1 MGKNPGFRA
10 WFYFR
15 QGWSTYFA
23 FIFAA
28 VNTLTVTYYLAI
40 ENYPFLKTIF
50 PSFEQYILIVVL
62 IGLPLLVTIGY
73 AHYKKTPSYRA
84 EADVWV
90 ESNPYQARVLVN
102 TQLSL
107 ELNMKLTNILLKLSS
122 KQEITQKEIH
132 EIKDLQSKLS
142 LENIHQVPKIK
153 KIVLNFNYSYLILA
167 KDNVLKKN
175 CFVDLKK
182 TMFKEFNKIR

>member
-23 FIFAA
+23 FVFSAI
-28 VNTLTVTYYLAI
+28 NTLTVTYYLAI
-40 ENYPFLKTIF
+40 ENYPFLKSFF

-62 IGLPLLVTIGY
+62 VGIPLLVLVGY

-102 TQLSL
+102 TQFTLA
-107 ELNMKLTNILLKLSS
+107 LNMKLTGVLLKLSS
-122 KQEITQKEIH
+122 KEEISEKEIN
-132 EIKDLQSKLS
+132 EIKDLQSKF
-142 LENIHQVPKIK
+142 LEHMDDRSISNK
-153 KIVLNFNYSYLILA
+153 KDQSY
-167 KDNVLKKN
+167 
-175 CFVDLKK
+175 
-182 TMFKEFNKIR
+182 FKENYRL

>member
-62 IGLPLLVTIGY
+62 IGIPLLVLVGY

-102 TQLSL
+102 TQFSL
-107 ELNMKLTNILLKLSS
+107 ALNMKLTNILLKLSS
-122 KQEITQKEIH
+122 
-132 EIKDLQSKLS
+132 
-142 LENIHQVPKIK
+142 
-153 KIVLNFNYSYLILA
+153 
-167 KDNVLKKN
+167 
-175 CFVDLKK
+175 
-182 TMFKEFNKIR
+182 

>member
-1 MGKNPGFRA
+1 MGKNHGFRA

-62 IGLPLLVTIGY
+62 IGIPLLVLVGY

-102 TQLSL
+102 TQFSL
-107 ELNMKLTNILLKLSS
+107 ALNMKLTNILLKLSS
-122 KQEITQKEIH
+122 KQEITQEEID
-132 EIKDLQSKLS
+132 EIKVLQTKF
-142 LENIHQVPKIK
+142 LEHMQDRTISNK
-153 KIVLNFNYSYLILA
+153 KDQSY
-167 KDNVLKKN
+167 
-175 CFVDLKK
+175 
-182 TMFKEFNKIR
+182 FKENYKL

>member
-28 VNTLTVTYYLAI
+28 INTLTVTYYLAI
-40 ENYPFLKTIF
+40 ENYPSLKTIF

-62 IGLPLLVTIGY
+62 IGIPLLVLVGY

-102 TQLSL
+102 TQFSL
-107 ELNMKLTNILLKLSS
+107 ALNMKLTNILLKLSS
-122 KQEITQKEIH
+122 KQEITQEEID
-132 EIKDLQSKLS
+132 EIKVLQTKF
-142 LENIHQVPKIK
+142 LEHMQDRTISNK
-153 KIVLNFNYSYLILA
+153 KDQSY
-167 KDNVLKKN
+167 
-175 CFVDLKK
+175 
-182 TMFKEFNKIR
+182 FKENYKL

>member
-1 MGKNPGFRA
+1 MRNNPGFRA

-40 ENYPFLKTIF
+40 ENYPVLKTIF
-50 PSFEQYILIVVL
+50 PSFELYILSVVFVG
-62 IGLPLLVTIGY
+62 IPLLVLVGY
-73 AHYKKTPSYRA
+73 AHYKKTPSFRA

-107 ELNMKLTNILLKLSS
+107 TLNMKLTDILLKLSS
-122 KQEITQKEIH
+122 KQEITQNEIN
-132 EIKDLQSKLS
+132 EIKELQTNFIDHMENRTLS
-142 LENIHQVPKIK
+142 NK
-153 KIVLNFNYSYLILA
+153 KDQAY
-167 KDNVLKKN
+167 
-175 CFVDLKK
+175 
-182 TMFKEFNKIR
+182 FKENYKL

>member
-62 IGLPLLVTIGY
+62 IGIPLLVLVGY

-102 TQLSL
+102 TQFSL
-107 ELNMKLTNILLKLSS
+107 ALNMKLTDVLLKLSA
-122 KQEITQKEIH
+122 KQEITQKEID
-132 EIKDLQSKLS
+132 EINELQKKFLEHIGDRTISNKKDQS
-142 LENIHQVPKIK
+142 
-153 KIVLNFNYSYLILA
+153 Y
-167 KDNVLKKN
+167 
-175 CFVDLKK
+175 
-182 TMFKEFNKIR
+182 FKENYKL

>member
-28 VNTLTVTYYLAI
+28 INTLTVTYYLAI
-40 ENYPFLKTIF
+40 ENYPFLKTFF

-62 IGLPLLVTIGY
+62 VGIPLLILVGY

-102 TQLSL
+102 TQFSL
-107 ELNMKLTNILLKLSS
+107 ALNMKLTDILLKLSL
-122 KQEITQKEIH
+122 KQEISEKEIS
-132 EIKDLQSKLS
+132 EIQELQKNFLEHIQDRTISNKKDQS
-142 LENIHQVPKIK
+142 
-153 KIVLNFNYSYLILA
+153 Y
-167 KDNVLKKN
+167 
-175 CFVDLKK
+175 
-182 TMFKEFNKIR
+182 FKENYKL

>member
-62 IGLPLLVTIGY
+62 IGIPLLVLVGY

-102 TQLSL
+102 TQFSL
-107 ELNMKLTNILLKLSS
+107 ALNMKLTNILLKLSS
-122 KQEITQKEIH
+122 KQEITQEEID
-132 EIKDLQSKLS
+132 EIKVLQTKF
-142 LENIHQVPKIK
+142 LEHMQDRTISNK
-153 KIVLNFNYSYLILA
+153 KDQSY
-167 KDNVLKKN
+167 
-175 CFVDLKK
+175 
-182 TMFKEFNKIR
+182 FKENYKL

>member
-1 MGKNPGFRA
+1 MLMGKNPGFRA

-28 VNTLTVTYYLAI
+28 INTLTVTYYLAI

-50 PSFEQYILIVVL
+50 PSFEQYILMVVL
-62 IGLPLLVTIGY
+62 VGIPLLVLVGY

-84 EADVWV
+84 EADVWM

-102 TQLSL
+102 TQFTLA
-107 ELNMKLTNILLKLSS
+107 LNMKLTDVLLKLSS
-122 KQEITQKEIH
+122 NQEITQKEI
-132 EIKDLQSKLS
+132 E
-142 LENIHQVPKIK
+142 EIK
-153 KIVLNFNYSYLILA
+153 KIQSKFLEHIDDRTISNKKDQSY
-167 KDNVLKKN
+167 
-175 CFVDLKK
+175 
-182 TMFKEFNKIR
+182 FKENYKL

>member
-28 VNTLTVTYYLAI
+28 INTLTVTYYLAI

-50 PSFEQYILIVVL
+50 PSFEQYILMVVL
-62 IGLPLLVTIGY
+62 VGIPLLVLVGY

-102 TQLSL
+102 TQFTLT
-107 ELNMKLTNILLKLSS
+107 LNMKLTDVLLKLSS
-122 KQEITQKEIH
+122 NQEITQKEIE
-132 EIKDLQSKLS
+132 EIKTIQSKF
-142 LENIHQVPKIK
+142 LEHIDDRTISNK
-153 KIVLNFNYSYLILA
+153 KDQSY
-167 KDNVLKKN
+167 
-175 CFVDLKK
+175 
-182 TMFKEFNKIR
+182 FKENYKL

>member
-23 FIFAA
+23 FVFAA
-28 VNTLTVTYYLAI
+28 INTLTVTYYLAI
-40 ENYPFLKTIF
+40 ENYPFLKSFF

-62 IGLPLLVTIGY
+62 VGIPLLVLVGY

-90 ESNPYQARVLVN
+90 ESNPYQARVLIN
-102 TQLSL
+102 TQFTLA
-107 ELNMKLTNILLKLSS
+107 LNMKLTGVLLKLSS
-122 KQEITQKEIH
+122 KEEISEKEIN
-132 EIKDLQSKLS
+132 EIKDLQSKF
-142 LENIHQVPKIK
+142 LEHMDDRSISNK
-153 KIVLNFNYSYLILA
+153 KDQSY
-167 KDNVLKKN
+167 
-175 CFVDLKK
+175 
-182 TMFKEFNKIR
+182 FKENYRL

>member
-1 MGKNPGFRA
+1 MRKNPGFRA

-40 ENYPFLKTIF
+40 ENYPFLKEVF
-50 PSFEQYILIVVL
+50 PSFETYLIVAIGVGIPILVL
-62 IGLPLLVTIGY
+62 VGY

-90 ESNPYQARVLVN
+90 ESNPYQARVLLN
-102 TQLSL
+102 SEFILSL
-107 ELNMKLTNILLKLSS
+107 NLQLIEMQLKLS
-122 KQEITQKEIH
+122 QKE
-132 EIKDLQSKLS
+132 KLS
-142 LENIHQVPKIK
+142 EDDIEKIK
-153 KIVLNFNYSYLILA
+153 TIKEKL
-167 KDNVLKKN
+167 LKHVSERTVSNKL
-175 CFVDLKK
+175 DARY
-182 TMFKEFNKIR
+182 FKENFKL

>member
-23 FIFAA
+23 FVFAA
-28 VNTLTVTYYLAI
+28 INTLTVTYYLAI
-40 ENYPFLKTIF
+40 ENYPFLKSFF

-62 IGLPLLVTIGY
+62 VGIPLLVLVGY

-102 TQLSL
+102 TQFSL
-107 ELNMKLTNILLKLSS
+107 ALNLKLTDILLKLSS
-122 KQEITQKEIH
+122 KQEITEKEIS
-132 EIKDLQSKLS
+132 EIKELQQRF
-142 LENIHQVPKIK
+142 LEHIDDRTISNK
-153 KIVLNFNYSYLILA
+153 KDQSF
-167 KDNVLKKN
+167 
-175 CFVDLKK
+175 
-182 TMFKEFNKIR
+182 FKENYKL

>member
-23 FIFAA
+23 FVFAA
-28 VNTLTVTYYLAI
+28 INTLTVTYYLAI
-40 ENYPFLKTIF
+40 ENYPFLKSFF

-62 IGLPLLVTIGY
+62 IGIPLLVLVGY

-102 TQLSL
+102 TQFTLA
-107 ELNMKLTNILLKLSS
+107 LNMKLTNILLKLSS
-122 KQEITQKEIH
+122 KQEISEKEIN
-132 EIKDLQSKLS
+132 EIKDLQSKF
-142 LENIHQVPKIK
+142 LEHMDDRSISNK
-153 KIVLNFNYSYLILA
+153 KDQSY
-167 KDNVLKKN
+167 
-175 CFVDLKK
+175 
-182 TMFKEFNKIR
+182 FKENYRL

>member
-50 PSFEQYILIVVL
+50 PTFEQYILIVIILGIPLL
-62 IGLPLLVTIGY
+62 IGIGY

-102 TQLSL
+102 TQFSL
-107 ELNMKLTNILLKLSS
+107 ALNMKLTDILLKLSL
-122 KQEITQKEIH
+122 KQEISEKEIS
-132 EIKDLQSKLS
+132 EIQELQKNFLEHIQDRTISNKKDQS
-142 LENIHQVPKIK
+142 
-153 KIVLNFNYSYLILA
+153 Y
-167 KDNVLKKN
+167 
-175 CFVDLKK
+175 
-182 TMFKEFNKIR
+182 FKENYKL

>member
-1 MGKNPGFRA
+1 MRNNIGFRA

-50 PSFEQYILIVVL
+50 PSFEQYILMVVL
-62 IGLPLLVTIGY
+62 VGIPLLVLVGY

-102 TQLSL
+102 TQFTLA
-107 ELNMKLTNILLKLSS
+107 LNMKLTDVLLKLSS
-122 KQEITQKEIH
+122 NQKITQKEIE
-132 EIKDLQSKLS
+132 EIKTLQSKF
-142 LENIHQVPKIK
+142 LEHIDDRTISNK
-153 KIVLNFNYSYLILA
+153 KDQSY
-167 KDNVLKKN
+167 
-175 CFVDLKK
+175 
-182 TMFKEFNKIR
+182 FKENYKL

>member
-50 PSFEQYILIVVL
+50 PSFEQYILIVVI
-62 IGLPLLVTIGY
+62 IGIPLLVLVGY

-102 TQLSL
+102 TQFSL
-107 ELNMKLTNILLKLSS
+107 ALNMKLTNVLLKLSS
-122 KQEITQKEIH
+122 KQEITQEELD
-132 EIKDLQSKLS
+132 EIKTLQTKF
-142 LENIHQVPKIK
+142 LEHMENRTISNK
-153 KIVLNFNYSYLILA
+153 KDQSY
-167 KDNVLKKN
+167 
-175 CFVDLKK
+175 
-182 TMFKEFNKIR
+182 FKENYKL